1 MRNRFSHFAFLLLIV
16 LAFGGSAGAQSD
28 WPQWG
33 GPRRDF
39 TVAVTG
45 LAGKWPEGGPRQ
57 LWRRPLGDGY
67 SAIAVEGNRLYT
79 MYRRG
84 DDEVAIAL
92 DATTGKTIWEY
103 SYTAPFT
110 KDYDMSNGPG
120 PHATPLVVGDLVFT
134 SGATS
139 KLHALNKRTG
149 RLVWSHDLIKE
160 FNGTIRPNGYS
171 CSPLAYQDL
180 ILMQV
185 GGAGSA
191 LVALRQSD
199 GTVVWRKGDFKN
211 STSSPI
217 IINVDGEEQLV
228 AFMYGEIIGVR
239 PATGDLL
246 WSHPHETD
254 FGLNTSM
261 PIWGPDNL
269 LFVSSGYNGGSR
281 VIKLSRKDGK
291 TVVEEQWFH
300 RLMRVHF
307 GNCIRV
313 GDRIYGSSGDF
324 GPAPLTAVDIKT
336 GKIVWR
342 DRSLG
347 RASLI
352 YADNH
357 FILLDEDGQLALA
370 TPTQTG
376 LEIQSKVQLLSKV
389 AWTVPT
395 LAGRTLYIRDRGQIL
410 ALALG

>member
-1 MRNRFSHFAFLLLIV
+1 
-16 LAFGGSAGAQSD
+16 
-28 WPQWG
+28 
-33 GPRRDF
+33 
-39 TVAVTG
+39 
-45 LAGKWPEGGPRQ
+45 
-57 LWRRPLGDGY
+57 
-67 SAIAVEGNRLYT
+67 
-79 MYRRG
+79 
-84 DDEVAIAL
+84 
-92 DATTGKTIWEY
+92 
-103 SYTAPFT
+103 
-110 KDYDMSNGPG
+110 
-120 PHATPLVVGDLVFT
+120 
-134 SGATS
+134 
-139 KLHALNKRTG
+139 
-149 RLVWSHDLIKE
+149 
-160 FNGTIRPNGYS
+160 
-171 CSPLAYQDL
+171 
-180 ILMQV
+180 
-185 GGAGSA
+185 
-191 LVALRQSD
+191 
-199 GTVVWRKGDFKN
+199 
-211 STSSPI
+211 
-217 IINVDGEEQLV
+217 
-228 AFMYGEIIGVR
+228 MYGEIIGVR

-281 VIKLSRKDGK
+281 VVKLTRKDGK
-291 TVVEEQWFH
+291 TIVEEQWFH

>member
-1 MRNRFSHFAFLLLIV
+1 MRNRYPLAILLVV
-16 LAFGGSAGAQSD
+16 LALSGSASAQSD

-33 GPRRDF
+33 GPQRDF
-39 TVAVTG
+39 TAPVTG

-57 LWRRPLGDGY
+57 LWRRTLGDGY
-67 SAIAVEGNRLYT
+67 SAIAVEKDRLFT

-84 DDEVAIAL
+84 DEEVAIAL

-103 SYTAPFT
+103 PYAAPFT
-110 KDYDMSNGPG
+110 KEYDMSNGPG
-120 PHATPLVVGDLVFT
+120 PHATPLVAGDLVFT

-171 CSPLAYQDL
+171 CSPLAYKDL

-217 IINVDGEEQLV
+217 IIKVDGEEQLV
-228 AFMYGEIIGVR
+228 AFMFGEIIGVR

-246 WSHPHETD
+246 WSHPHQTD
-254 FGLNTSM
+254 YGLNTSM

-281 VIKLSRKDGK
+281 VIKLTRKDGK
-291 TVVEEQWFH
+291 TIVEEQWFH

-313 GDRIYGSSGDF
+313 GDRVYGSSGDF